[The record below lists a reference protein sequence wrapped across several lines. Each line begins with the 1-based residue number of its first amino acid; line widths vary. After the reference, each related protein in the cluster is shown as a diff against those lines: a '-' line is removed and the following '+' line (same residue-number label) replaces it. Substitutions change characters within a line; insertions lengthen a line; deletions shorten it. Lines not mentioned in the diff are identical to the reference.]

1 MLLALILMLALSFGA
16 TSSARAESPA
26 PQQEE
31 LTRAQ
36 KRKVRKQLEAIQ
48 DSVDYAQAVQALND
62 RNFILAADQLF
73 KRGGTAFVTNTTNF
87 VSLTNDDEA
96 VVQIAPFNSG
106 GPNGVGGIT
115 VEGKASSVKI
125 EKDRQG
131 TTLFTMTVTGV
142 GISAMVTIS
151 LPEGTNRASLL
162 VESIYRSQRI
172 TLNGRLVPYDRRQ
185 VVQVA

>member
-48 DSVDYAQAVQALND
+48 DLVDYAQAVQALND
-62 RNFILAADQLF
+62 RNFILAADQLVF

-106 GPNGVGGIT
+106 GPNGVG
-115 VEGKASSVKI
+115 ALRS
-125 EKDRQG
+125 
-131 TTLFTMTVTGV
+131 
-142 GISAMVTIS
+142 
-151 LPEGTNRASLL
+151 RA
-162 VESIYRSQRI
+162 
-172 TLNGRLVPYDRRQ
+172 RLR
-185 VVQVA
+185 A